1 LSSLALFAVTPLAI
15 LLPVAIATW
24 VVGARRRGRFLRETG
39 VLLFAY
45 FAYFLVRGVT
55 EGSFAEAREHAQILV
70 EFEQSLGIFVDPSTQ
85 ALLLSQTALIKV
97 ANWIYVW
104 GHWPVVG
111 GVIIWLFAK
120 RPDAYHVYRNA
131 LLISGGIGLILY
143 VTFPAAPPR
152 LIGMGFADTVFE
164 QSTFAGIMQPNA
176 LTNQYAAFPSLHFG
190 WSLLMGIAIM
200 REVRSSRLRLLAP
213 FLPVAMLLSVVITAN
228 HYVVDAIAGGMVAI
242 IGLQLAIM
250 VRRFSP
256 IRIEWVGWGNIVAGV
271 PQLSESSLTG
281 PGVSPHHVRRV
292 HVEHEARIAEHSVRL
307 VMPPS

>member
-1 LSSLALFAVTPLAI
+1 MSSLALFAVTPFAI
-15 LLPVAIATW
+15 LLTVAIAAW
-24 VVGARRRGRFLRETG
+24 VVGAQRRGRFLRETG
-39 VLLFAY
+39 VVLFAY
-45 FAYFLVRGVT
+45 FAYFLVRGAT
-55 EGSFAEAREHAQILV
+55 EGNFAEAREHAQLLV

-85 ALLLSQTALIKV
+85 ALLLSQTAIMKV

-120 RPDAYHVYRNA
+120 RPDAYQLYRNA

-152 LIGMGFADTVFE
+152 LIGMGFADTVFD

-200 REVRSSRLRLLAP
+200 REAHSSKLRFLAP
-213 FLPVAMLLSVVITAN
+213 FLPVAMLISVVITAN
-228 HYVVDAIAGGMVAI
+228 HYIVDAIAGGMVAV
-242 IGLQLAIM
+242 IGLQLAST
-250 VRRFSP
+250 VHRLSP
-256 IRIEWVGWGNIVAGV
+256 IRIEWVGWGNAVSQV
-271 PQLSESSLTG
+271 PPLSESALAG
-281 PGVSPHHVRRV
+281 PDVSPHHIRRA
-292 HVEHEARIAEHSVRL
+292 HVEHEARIAEHSARL

>member
-1 LSSLALFAVTPLAI
+1 MSSIALFAVTPLAI
-15 LLPVAIATW
+15 LLTVALATW
-24 VVGARRRGRFLRETG
+24 AVGARRRGRFLREAG
-39 VLLFAY
+39 VVIFAY
-45 FAYFLVRGVT
+45 FAYFLVRGIT
-55 EGSFAEAREHAQILV
+55 EGNFAEAREHAQLLV

-85 ALLLSQTALIKV
+85 ALLLSQTAIMKL

-111 GVIIWLFAK
+111 GVVIWLFAK
-120 RPDAYHVYRNA
+120 RPDAYLVYRNA

-152 LIGMGFADTVFE
+152 LLGMGFADTVFD
-164 QSTFAGIMQPNA
+164 QSTFAGIMQPNS

-200 REVRSSRLRLLAP
+200 REARSSRLRLLAP

-228 HYVVDAIAGGMVAI
+228 HYIVDAVAGGMVAVI
-242 IGLQLAIM
+242 ALQLAIM
-250 VRRFSP
+250 VRRFNP
-256 IRIEWVGWGNIVAGV
+256 IRIEWVGWGNAAV
-271 PQLSESSLTG
+271 PQLSESALTG
-281 PGVSPHHVRRV
+281 PGVSPHHIRRARM
-292 HVEHEARIAEHSVRL
+292 EHEARIAEHSVRL